1 MSVALADHLI
11 RTGGG
16 PAPRRRPADLGA
28 PPDRCGPGDGG
39 GGHNDGRGPDP
50 GSGPSPVRFATTV
63 DFVKEDVFEICAAL
77 ALGESLLRR
86 LGHDRSATRL
96 AGVFDVVESRLAARQ
111 FVAPSSFEESSS
123 FCS

>member
-1 MSVALADHLI
+1 MSWLADHLI

-16 PAPRRRPADLGA
+16 PAPRRRPARPGA

-39 GGHNDGRGPDP
+39 GGHDDRRGPDP
-50 GSGPSPVRFATTV
+50 GSGPSPVHFATTV

-86 LGHDRSATRL
+86 VGHDRGATRL
-96 AGVFDVVESRLAARQ
+96 AGVFDVVEGRLAARQ
-111 FVAPSSFEESSS
+111 SVGPPPFEESSS
-123 FCS
+123 FC

>member
-16 PAPRRRPADLGA
+16 PAARRRPADA
-28 PPDRCGPGDGG
+28 G
-39 GGHNDGRGPDP
+39 GGHDDRRGPGP
-50 GSGPSPVRFATTV
+50 GSGPSPVHFATTI

-86 LGHDRSATRL
+86 LGHDRGATTL
-96 AGVFDVVESRLAARQ
+96 AGVFDVVEGRLAARQ
-111 FVAPSSFEESSS
+111 SVRPSSFGESSS